1 MGRIFSLCMIIAVV
15 SFLGYT
21 VENLWLAITKGYIDN
36 RNMIL
41 PFLFGYGLAVAA
53 IYLVFGTPRDLSILG
68 YEINI
73 ANEKLEILLYFVIV
87 MVGISLG
94 EIVLGKTVEKVCHIK
109 WWDYSRLPLH
119 LTQYT
124 SLFTSIGFTAMIVL
138 FMDKVFVPM
147 HQWYLNWN
155 FSVLAVV
162 ATALTAL
169 MTLDFIH
176 SAYWMLKHKS
186 IMKIWTIDF
195 SGSKIYQRI
204 HRLLIKNH

>member
-41 PFLFGYGLAVAA
+41 PFLFGYGLALAA

-73 ANEKLEILLYFVIV
+73 ANEKLEVFLCFVIV
-87 MVGISLG
+87 MVVISLG
-94 EIVLGKTVEKVCHIK
+94 EILLGKTVEKVCHIK
-109 WWDYSRLPLH
+109 WWDYSNLPLH

-124 SLFTSIGFTAMIVL
+124 SLFTSIGFTVMIVL
-138 FMDKVFVPM
+138 FMDKAFVPM
-147 HQWYLNWN
+147 YQWLLTWN
-155 FSVLAVV
+155 PQVLAVSAIV
-162 ATALTAL
+162 LTVL

-186 IMKIWTIDF
+186 IMKIWTVDLT
-195 SGSKIYQRI
+195 SSKLYKKQ
-204 HRLLIKNH
+204 KC